1 MRPRNWGATKPGYRP
16 YCCCVARYPTVIVTQ
31 FDQFM
36 QDLLNWL
43 DSAWYVW
50 VAMATCFVLVVAIVV
65 ISKARARIRRR
76 IPQYRRQLS

>member
-1 MRPRNWGATKPGYRP
+1 
-16 YCCCVARYPTVIVTQ
+16 
-31 FDQFM
+31 M